1 MNKVYTRPRICYNH
15 IIGENQTTA
24 ERRAVMNETELKDQV
39 IKEFVNL
46 QRIKAAQ
53 DKVTEI
59 EYQERVLKVRMQA
72 LGIPTDDLE
81 IK

>member
-1 MNKVYTRPRICYNH
+1 MD
-15 IIGENQTTA
+15 
-24 ERRAVMNETELKDQV
+24 ETELKDQV

-46 QRIKAAQ
+46 RRIKAAQ
-53 DKVTEI
+53 DKMLEI
-59 EYQERVLKVRMQA
+59 KYQENVLKVRMQA

>member
-1 MNKVYTRPRICYNH
+1 MD
-15 IIGENQTTA
+15 
-24 ERRAVMNETELKDQV
+24 ETELKDQV
-39 IKEFVNL
+39 IKEFVDL

-53 DKVTEI
+53 DKASEI
-59 EYQERVLKVRMQA
+59 AYQESVLKVRMQA